1 MSNTRTTFNPHYL
14 AYVAEFGTTNLHAFN
29 DAGTEALRAA
39 LQLEPGQRILDLGCG
54 TGRTVLTF
62 TTKSRVDMIGM
73 DWLEEMLHVARV
85 RLNLAR
91 LAPRLVRGDAAA
103 GLPFQAGCYDAVFT
117 ESVLS
122 IHSADRVYA
131 MLSEIFRV
139 LKPGGRFVANEGMWK
154 KGTPPE
160 IISRICRSGI
170 EDFGFPPVSDHGWAV
185 KDWITVIHAAGFS
198 VISAD
203 LLDMTRNGDSGWSFP
218 EVISRLVT
226 LGFKLKAH
234 LTPRIIRQRR
244 HYEWLLEK
252 HRADYDHLEPRLFV
266 ARKPA

>member
-131 MLSEIFRV
+131 I
-139 LKPGGRFVANEGMWK
+139 GNA
-154 KGTPPE
+154 GTTRDCSRNIEQTTTIWSPVCSSQESRHDTHFTGATIPP
-160 IISRICRSGI
+160 S
-170 EDFGFPPVSDHGWAV
+170 P
-185 KDWITVIHAAGFS
+185 
-198 VISAD
+198 
-203 LLDMTRNGDSGWSFP
+203 L
-218 EVISRLVT
+218 
-226 LGFKLKAH
+226 
-234 LTPRIIRQRR
+234 
-244 HYEWLLEK
+244 
-252 HRADYDHLEPRLFV
+252 
-266 ARKPA
+266 